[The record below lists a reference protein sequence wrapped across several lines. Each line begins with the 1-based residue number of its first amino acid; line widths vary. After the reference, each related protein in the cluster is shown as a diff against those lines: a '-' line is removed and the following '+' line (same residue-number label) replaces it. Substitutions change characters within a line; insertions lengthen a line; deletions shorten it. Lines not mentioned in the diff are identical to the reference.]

1 MIDLIAAAGIGGIIG
16 FGACAVFTAGKVA
29 DAHYLTDETLEAT
42 TRRGVAVALE
52 LVEARD
58 EADEARNNEA
68 AANRIALEATDAHD
82 RCADALETARNRI
95 EYALEQVTPGSNATV
110 KRIARILR
118 GEQG

>member
-16 FGACAVFTAGKVA
+16 FGTCAFLTMGKVA
-29 DAHYLTDETLEAT
+29 DEREYRDDWELTAVGLTDDLHDAK
-42 TRRGVAVALE
+42 A
-52 LVEARD
+52 
-58 EADEARNNEA
+58 
-68 AANRIALEATDAHD
+68 AHD

-95 EYALEQVTPGSNATV
+95 EYALEQETPGSNATV